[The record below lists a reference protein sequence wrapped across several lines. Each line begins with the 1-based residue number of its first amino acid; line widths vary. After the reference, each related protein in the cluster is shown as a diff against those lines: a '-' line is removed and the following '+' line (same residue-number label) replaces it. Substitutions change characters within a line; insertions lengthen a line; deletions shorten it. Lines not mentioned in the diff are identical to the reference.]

1 MNFELKMKFSTDR
14 PIGEVIKE
22 MIETYRLEGK
32 LNEVRLLHSWEKVVG
47 EMIARHTL
55 DLYIKNRRLFVKVD
69 SPALK
74 NELSYSRTD
83 ILDKLNQE
91 AGGKVIE
98 EVIFV

>member
-1 MNFELKMKFSTDR
+1 MKFSTDR
-14 PIGEVIKE
+14 PIGEVIRE

-55 DLYIKNRRLFVKVD
+55 DLYIKNRKLFVKVD

-74 NELSYSRTD
+74 NELSYSRTEV
-83 ILDKLNQE
+83 LEKLNQE

-98 EVIFV
+98 EVIFI

>member
-1 MNFELKMKFSTDR
+1 MKYSTDR
-14 PIGEVIKE
+14 PLGEVIKE

-32 LNEVRLLHSWEKVVG
+32 LNEVKVLHSWESVVG

-74 NELSYSRTD
+74 HELTYSRS
-83 ILDKLNQE
+83 IIADKLNQE
-91 AGGKVIE
+91 AGGNVIE
-98 EVIFV
+98 EVVFI